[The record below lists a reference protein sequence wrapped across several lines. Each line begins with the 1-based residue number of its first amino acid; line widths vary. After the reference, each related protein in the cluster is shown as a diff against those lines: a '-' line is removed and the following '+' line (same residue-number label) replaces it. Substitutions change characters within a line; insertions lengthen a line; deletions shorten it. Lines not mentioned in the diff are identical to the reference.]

1 MSKVKRSYGV
11 CLLIDLLVDLNK
23 AKPRKFN
30 KLMRYYIR
38 QKVGSK
44 KIGDLNKYLKDVE
57 DAGNM
62 NASELYE
69 NVMNK
74 FL

>member
-1 MSKVKRSYGV
+1 
-11 CLLIDLLVDLNK
+11 
-23 AKPRKFN
+23 
-30 KLMRYYIR
+30 MRYYIR

-44 KIGDLNKYLKDVE
+44 KIGDLNKYLKDAE